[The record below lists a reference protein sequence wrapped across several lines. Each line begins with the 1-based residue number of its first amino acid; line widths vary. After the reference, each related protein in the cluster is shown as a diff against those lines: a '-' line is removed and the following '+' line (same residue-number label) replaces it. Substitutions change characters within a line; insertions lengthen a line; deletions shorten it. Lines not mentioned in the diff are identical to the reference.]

1 MIEYICRE
9 IPAETVLGTQVIFQ
23 TQLHNTVRD
32 ICWIMKTQTVSIA
45 LAALI
50 LNLLLIAETDCLT
63 APIPGKREVE
73 AKVSFFSLTFYIWY
87 GNQTIIRI

>member
-1 MIEYICRE
+1 MN
-9 IPAETVLGTQVIFQ
+9 IFVVKSR
-23 TQLHNTVRD
+23 LRRFWGLRSFFKRSFTVRD

-50 LNLLLIAETDCLT
+50 LNLLLISETDCFSG
-63 APIPGKREVE
+63 PIPKKREVE

>member
-1 MIEYICRE
+1 MN
-9 IPAETVLGTQVIFQ
+9 IF
-23 TQLHNTVRD
+23 LVKSRLRRFWGLRSFFKRSFTVRD

-50 LNLLLIAETDCLT
+50 LNLLLISETDCFT
-63 APIPGKREVE
+63 APMPGKREIE

>member
-1 MIEYICRE
+1 MN
-9 IPAETVLGTQVIFQ
+9 IFVVKSR
-23 TQLHNTVRD
+23 LRRFWGLRPFFKRSFTVRD

-50 LNLLLIAETDCLT
+50 LNLLLISETDCFSG
-63 APIPGKREVE
+63 PIPKKREVE

-87 GNQTIIRI
+87 GTQTIIRI

>member
-1 MIEYICRE
+1 MN
-9 IPAETVLGTQVIFQ
+9 IFVVKSR
-23 TQLHNTVRD
+23 LRRFWGLRSFFKRSFTVRD

>member
-1 MIEYICRE
+1 MNEYICRE

-32 ICWIMKTQTVSIA
+32 ICWIMKTQTVSIT

-50 LNLLLIAETDCLT
+50 LNLLLISETDCFSG
-63 APIPGKREVE
+63 PIPKKREVE

-87 GNQTIIRI
+87 GTQTIIRI